1 LRDKLDYFELSTPL
15 STNWYQKTSAGE
27 MLALDHYVDRF
38 KQPFLHPI
46 TPVKNLYMTGSD
58 VMTAGVGGAMM
69 AGMMTTCAMQGR
81 KAGEVMKL
89 LKNYQEKPSSKI

>member
-1 LRDKLDYFELSTPL
+1 
-15 STNWYQKTSAGE
+15 

-58 VMTAGVGGAMM
+58 IMTAGVGGAMM

-81 KAGEVMKL
+81 KAGDVVKL
-89 LKNYQEKPSSKI
+89 LKSYQEKDKTQETNKVGEKEKTEEAIAS